1 MKKEL
6 FDQDITGFIS
16 GTKLASTF
24 SDTDI
29 KKLMFSIAND
39 VSGGDP
45 QSIGKTG
52 KVGAYGFNLEALQE
66 VGAVVP
72 NAIEKTLDN
81 IKKKVGD
88 PLATLTKKT
97 WVRSAA
103 ADPLGKLGLSG
114 LAGKNLGKNFALD
127 ALNKFKIGIPAN
139 ISPAVANNI
148 NFAALADPKIWVA
161 KPGSAADIANK
172 VVSGSVGK
180 AQTLVS
186 KSTNLVTST
195 KSSIQS
201 TINTATNIN
210 VAQKAV
216 DQSVNKLSKTLQSSV
231 IKTVTDI
238 KLSVDSAKLPSV
250 SKLAFKSAANSIVQ
264 NSSAVNRSID
274 ASFDQ
279 FRRSGDLEDLEI
291 ASTDVIQIITDFREE
306 IDDTLSDT
314 LGEQS
319 VDLGSGS
326 IGFLNDI
333 ESQNNAM
340 ISLLDRNLKSL
351 FSSKVVDSNSS
362 PEIISGLLAVANGQG
377 IDTAIKFARGMV
389 KTSSDGKTSLDFFN
403 VGSLANSLLDDGLN
417 PKKLVPSANQS
428 LTPAQSI
435 SAAKPT
441 IANQPTN
448 ESLRPSDPN
457 KGFKDPNNVY
467 PRKEYLESGNGDVNP
482 LAVGKNAGVKT
493 VPEQETIHGQHD
505 AERTRSKPVAGRTG
519 ESVSQPKSAFAS
531 KYPHNHTY
539 QSESGHTLE
548 FDDTPHAER
557 VSLNHRSG
565 TFQEMRPDGSQ
576 VNKII
581 GDGYTVIDRN
591 GTITIEGKANVHV
604 GGSCNIYVANN
615 CNLSVA
621 GNTTIDMHGNVDW
634 SVGGNLSLAVKGT
647 FATRIDGELSLDATG
662 DLNMSTSGAYR
673 MGAAESVDLLSAGGI
688 KIDAISN
695 IDLKTEGSANIQ
707 SSGVTN
713 IKASSVRTTDID
725 ANSIEAT
732 NGNFNSLR
740 SPTLDTGTLKATT
753 FTANSIRGSV
763 TNLPVSNT
771 APSGPTVTAPSDAAD
786 GTPPEIT
793 VVPDPVSP
801 MSPSEPEFAAGGGV
815 SPDELKGMD
824 YDGED
829 GVSDPNAAGIEDSP
843 TPGEEDSADVAS
855 SKVPAGACNLTKKGT
870 KLPDINISNGINYGM
885 KISDSFTLKDVM
897 VKGKLRAYGG
907 FSKADMIANMRCLA
921 VNCLDPIKAKYPGM
935 YLTSGFRDYI
945 PPGGSTTSQHMLGQ
959 AVDMKFN
966 GHSREDYFNIVQW
979 IAKNVPYDQ
988 LLLEYLPSG
997 GHWIH
1002 ISFKSSGNRY
1012 EHFTMYNHKRVSA
1025 PGTFKK
1031 F

>member
-6 FDQDITGFIS
+6 FDQDITGFIT

-45 QSIGKTG
+45 QNVGKTG

-72 NAIEKTLDN
+72 NAIEKTLEN

-88 PLATLTKKT
+88 PLASLTKKT
-97 WVRSAA
+97 WIRSAA
-103 ADPLGKLGLSG
+103 SDPIAKLGLSG

-127 ALNKFKIGIPAN
+127 ALNKLKIGIPSN
-139 ISPAVANNI
+139 ISPSVANNL
-148 NFAALADPKIWVA
+148 NFAALADPKVWVA
-161 KPGSAADIANK
+161 KPGTAADIANK
-172 VVSGSVGK
+172 LTGGTVGK

-186 KSTNLVTST
+186 KTTNLINST
-195 KSSIQS
+195 KSSIQT
-201 TINTATNIN
+201 TINTATDINI
-210 VAQKAV
+210 AQKSV
-216 DQSVNKLSKTLQSSV
+216 DQSVNKLSKSLQSSV
-231 IKTVTDI
+231 LKTVTDI
-238 KLSVDSAKLPSV
+238 KLTTDSIKLPSV
-250 SKLAFKSAANSIVQ
+250 SKLAFQSAANSIVQ
-264 NSSAVNRSID
+264 SSTTVNRSID

-291 ASTDVIQIITDFREE
+291 ASADAIQIINDFKEE
-306 IDDTLSDT
+306 IDDTFTDT
-314 LGEQS
+314 LSEQT
-319 VDLGSGS
+319 VDLGGGS
-326 IGFLNDI
+326 VGFLNDI

-351 FSSKVVDSNSS
+351 FSSKVVDSNSA
-362 PEIISGLLAVANGQG
+362 PEIISGLLSVANGQG

-403 VGSLANSLLDDGLN
+403 VGSLANKLLDDGLN
-417 PKKLVPSANQS
+417 PKKLVPIANQG
-428 LTPAQSI
+428 LTPAQSVA
-435 SAAKPT
+435 AAKPT

-448 ESLRPSDPN
+448 ETLKPSDPT

-467 PRKEYLESGNGDVNP
+467 PRKQYLETGNSDVNP

-539 QSESGHTLE
+539 QSESGHTME

-576 VNKII
+576 VNKIV

-591 GTITIEGKANVHV
+591 GTITIEGRANVHV

-615 CNLSVA
+615 CNLTVG
-621 GNTTIDMHGNVDW
+621 GNTAIDMHGNVDW
-634 SVGGNLSLAVKGT
+634 KVGGNLTLAVKGT
-647 FATRIDGELSLDATG
+647 FASRVDGDYSLDVSGDIDSAT
-662 DLNMSTSGAYR
+662 SKSYR
-673 MGAAESVDLLSAGGI
+673 LGSATSVDVLSNGKI
-688 KIDAISN
+688 NIDASSDIN
-695 IDLKTEGSANIQ
+695 IKSDAKTNVYGKT
-707 SSGVTN
+707 TN
-713 IKASSVRTTDID
+713 IKASGKTNVQAGSTL
-725 ANSIEAT
+725 NLKGGGAT
-732 NGNFNSLR
+732 NVDGAVITVNPGSAG
-740 SPTLDTGTLKATT
+740 SADT
-753 FTANSIRGSV
+753 
-763 TNLPVSNT
+763 
-771 APSGPTVTAPSDAAD
+771 AAD
-786 GTPPEIT
+786 GTPPDIT
-793 VVPDPVSP
+793 VVSDPVSP
-801 MSPSEPEFAAGGGV
+801 MTPSEPEFAASGGV

-829 GVSDPNAAGIEDSP
+829 GVSDPNAAGIEDTP
-843 TPGEEDSADVAS
+843 TPGEEDSADVTS
-855 SKVPAGACNLTKKGT
+855 SKVPAGACNVTKKGT

-885 KISDSFTLKDVM
+885 KISDYFTLKDVM

-921 VNCLDPIKAKYPGM
+921 VNCLDPIKAKYPGL

-945 PPGGSTTSQHMLGQ
+945 PEGGSTTSQHMLGQ
-959 AVDMKFN
+959 AADMKFN
-966 GHSREDYFNIVQW
+966 GHSKADYFNIVQW

-1012 EHFTMYNHKRVSA
+1012 QHFTMYNHKRASA
-1025 PGTFKK
+1025 NGTFKK
-1031 F
+1031 Y